1 MCAHYFFLFVF
12 KYQSPITPEIRF
24 SNPYSKYSLFFKHI
38 WNSVRFLLNV
48 ERDKFG
54 LRRRKAS
61 PFANLFIKCM
71 IWRIV
76 RVLEGCCL
84 FIMRLHVKGRFPV
97 KWLAN
102 LILFTKPSAVSVAAV
117 KWIDSRAWL
126 QFQFFLNLF
135 SRPLATNLS
144 RRNDRSRTGPQ
155 TLLRFQRNG
164 KRQWIPFTFHAY
176 SRYLAATRDIHS
188 AGHEVGS
195 K

>member
-1 MCAHYFFLFVF
+1 M
-12 KYQSPITPEIRF
+12 T
-24 SNPYSKYSLFFKHI
+24 
-38 WNSVRFLLNV
+38 
-48 ERDKFG
+48 
-54 LRRRKAS
+54 
-61 PFANLFIKCM
+61 NLFLGGVRLLLSRTLIYAIKCI

-84 FIMRLHVKGRFPV
+84 FIMRLHDKGRFPV

-135 SRPLATNLS
+135 SRLLATNLS

-164 KRQWIPFTFHAY
+164 KRQWIPIYIPRLFTLSCCHQRY
-176 SRYLAATRDIHS
+176 SLGWS
-188 AGHEVGS
+188 WS
-195 K
+195 WF

>member
-1 MCAHYFFLFVF
+1 M
-12 KYQSPITPEIRF
+12 
-24 SNPYSKYSLFFKHI
+24 
-38 WNSVRFLLNV
+38 
-48 ERDKFG
+48 
-54 LRRRKAS
+54 
-61 PFANLFIKCM
+61 IKCM
-71 IWRIV
+71 IWKIV

-135 SRPLATNLS
+135 SRLLATNLS
-144 RRNDRSRTGPQ
+144 RRNNRSRTGPQ

-164 KRQWIPFTFHAY
+164 KRQWIPIYIPRLFTL
-176 SRYLAATRDIHS
+176 SRCHQVSVIRPFLT
-188 AGHEVGS
+188 VFS
-195 K
+195 KPWLTPWQRMKTKYT